1 MSDSPHTVKTAEV
14 SEFLTSST
22 IKGEKPSASS
32 SKKNSNG
39 CFRNEES
46 SRDRNVSNHKVTS
59 TSYHSRE
66 ESPSYC
72 NDKPSKSYQKSND
85 RYKEGMYWGA
95 SRAVLYNFFIQCERI
110 FALKIILLLTL
121 DKRTS
126 KWSKSSQ
133 HRSTSNSDRHSGRHR
148 SKSPYAS
155 KSSGYSKHNR
165 TERSR
170 DYSFKSR

>member
-1 MSDSPHTVKTAEV
+1 MDVLGMKRALVIEMSR
-14 SEFLTSST
+14 T
-22 IKGEKPSASS
+22 IRLHLLPTIVEKRVQVIAMI
-32 SKKNSNG
+32 
-39 CFRNEES
+39 
-46 SRDRNVSNHKVTS
+46 NHPKVT
-59 TSYHSRE
+59 R
-66 ESPSYC
+66 
-72 NDKPSKSYQKSND
+72 YQITDTK
-85 RYKEGMYWGA
+85 KVCIGVHPGQCG
-95 SRAVLYNFFIQCERI
+95 NFFIQCERI

-155 KSSGYSKHNR
+155 KSSGYSRHNR